1 MKEASTCALIGA
13 CVWLALASPAS
24 GQALPPAASALEDVT
39 GCLLEGDIVFITTG
53 HDAATRRYKYAW
65 DAAIDALCNAKGF
78 AIASPVRAA
87 AARTTAPV
95 AGPVAAGAATKND
108 AAPASADFPAD
119 AQPLSADAVT
129 RKVSGKTFDTQLR
142 DGTRVR
148 LEYKSNG
155 YLFINAAGGYASSGP
170 WRAED
175 GRICSQMKG
184 AAASCNEVREQGQR
198 LFVRRDNG
206 EMIALD
212 PR

>member
-1 MKEASTCALIGA
+1 MKPASTCALIGA
-13 CVWLALASPAS
+13 CVSLALVAAAW
-24 GQALPPAASALEDVT
+24 GQALPPAATGLEDIT
-39 GCLLEGDIVFITTG
+39 GCSLEGDVVFITTG
-53 HDAATRRYKYAW
+53 HDATTRRYKYPW

-78 AIASPVRAA
+78 AIASPVRVA
-87 AARTTAPV
+87 AARTAAPV
-95 AGPVAAGAATKND
+95 GGAVAAGAATNSG
-108 AAPASADFPAD
+108 AAVASADFPGD
-119 AQPLSADAVT
+119 AQPLSAEAVT
-129 RKVSGKTFDTQLR
+129 RRVSGRTFDTQLR

-155 YLFINAAGGYASSGP
+155 YLFVNAAGGYASSGP

>member
-1 MKEASTCALIGA
+1 MRQASMCALIGA
-13 CVWLALASPAS
+13 CVSLALAAPAG
-24 GQALPPAASALEDVT
+24 GQALPPAASALDDIT
-39 GCLLEGDIVFITTG
+39 GCILEGDVVFITTG
-53 HDAATRRYKYAW
+53 RDATTRRYKYAW

-78 AIASPVRAA
+78 AIAAP
-87 AARTTAPV
+87 ARVAVAQTTAPV
-95 AGPVAAGAATKND
+95 AGPAPAGAATNNG
-108 AAPASADFPAD
+108 AVATSADFPAD

-129 RKVSGKTFDTQLR
+129 RKVAGKTFDTQLR

-155 YLFINAAGGYASSGP
+155 YLFINAAGGYANSGP

-206 EMIALD
+206 ELIALD